1 MNGKRFQAWLTDE
14 LIRPELRNIT
24 EPAAD
29 GSWFPWPLLLA
40 SVQRLSFLSSAGV
53 TKVVTC
59 KLADGTIGLCFSTRV
74 EVVIVQMANNN
85 LTVERGDMA
94 LRHVVD
100 VASLRLIHGA
110 V

>member
-1 MNGKRFQAWLTDE
+1 
-14 LIRPELRNIT
+14 
-24 EPAAD
+24 
-29 GSWFPWPLLLA
+29 
-40 SVQRLSFLSSAGV
+40 
-53 TKVVTC
+53 
-59 KLADGTIGLCFSTRV
+59 LADGTIGLCFSTRV